1 MDIATQIKGLNE
13 QRAAKFAAL
22 ETLAKVITERAFNA
36 DEQKQYDGFDQEI
49 KDFNSRIKILE
60 DQEKRNLANAKPGAP
75 AISTSFNSEGGEKN
89 ERQLMLEKFSWK
101 RAFAIGIGGEQMTGV
116 EKELDQEE
124 RKHVM
129 EGGNS
134 TFHPKSIMVPAE
146 AFRQKRDMSATG
158 GSSGSEGGVNIATTV
173 EGIVDVFLPNMVI
186 GKLPVTRFNNLVGNL
201 KFPQA
206 QTFPSANW
214 QTENGATTEKSP
226 TFTSLTLSPKRLTA
240 KIQISNQL
248 LIQSENNIRSYANRF
263 LVAASA
269 IEYEKV
275 CLKGGGSN
283 EPTGIIGGTGYT
295 TLYAGDA
302 VNNAVN
308 ANGSRMVWADWVKLV
323 SSTKA
328 VNAPNGQAYV
338 TSPAMIGRAQIT
350 PRQSSGV
357 EGNFIMNSYNGGTN
371 GFPVMGTTNLPDTF
385 SKGSST
391 VLSAVIFGD
400 FSNLA
405 CASWGGME
413 IGVDPYVNMGEG
425 LTNIYLNNY
434 LDCGML
440 NPLAFSVIKDAQSY

>member
-1 MDIATQIKGLNE
+1 MDIATQIKGLTE

-22 ETLAKVITERAFNA
+22 ETLAKVINERAFNA
-36 DEQKQYDGFDQEI
+36 DEQKQYDGLNKEI
-49 KDFNSRIKILE
+49 EDFNSRIKILE

-75 AISTSFNSEGGEKN
+75 AISTSYNAEGGEKS
-89 ERQLMLEKFSWK
+89 ERQKMIDGFSWK
-101 RAFAIGIGGEQMTGV
+101 RALNIGMSNGKTQMNGV
-116 EKELDQEE
+116 EAELDAEE
-124 RKHVM
+124 RKHVVA
-129 EGGNS
+129 GGNNNLMLN
-134 TFHPKSIMVPAE
+134 SIMVPAE
-146 AFRQKRDMSATG
+146 CFKRDMSATG

-308 ANGSRMVWADWVKLV
+308 ANGSRLVWADWVKLV

-350 PRQSSGV
+350 PRQSAGV
-357 EGNFIMNSYNGGTN
+357 EGNFIMNGYNSGTN

-405 CASWGGME
+405 LASWGGME

>member
-22 ETLAKVITERAFNA
+22 ETLAKVINERAFNT
-36 DEQKQYDGFDQEI
+36 DEQKQYDGLNKEI
-49 KDFNSRIKILE
+49 EDFNSRIKILE

-75 AISTSFNSEGGEKN
+75 AISTSYNSQGGEKS
-89 ERQLMLEKFSWK
+89 ERELMIEKFSWK
-101 RAFAIGIGGEQMTGV
+101 RAFEIGIGGEAMTGV

-124 RKHVM
+124 RAHVQR
-129 EGGNS
+129 GGNS

-146 AFRQKRDMSATG
+146 AFRQKRDMSVTG
-158 GSSGSEGGVNIATTV
+158 GSSGSEGGVNVQTDV
-173 EGIVDVFLPNMVI
+173 QGIVDVFLPNMVI

-269 IEYEKV
+269 IEFEKA

-302 VNNAVN
+302 VNNAAN
-308 ANGSRMVWADWVKLV
+308 ANGSRLVWADWVKLV

-371 GFPVMGTTNLPDTF
+371 GFPAMATTNLPDTF
-385 SKGSST
+385 TKGGST